1 MKCEIDGVARNEIAI
16 RDLFGSR
23 ELDIA
28 QTGACASDRVSE
40 VVEP

>member
-1 MKCEIDGVARNEIAI
+1 MEDSVDGVARDEIAI

-40 VVEP
+40 LVEA

>member
-16 RDLFGSR
+16 RDLFDSR

-28 QTGACASDRVSE
+28 QTGACACERISG
-40 VVEP
+40 VVEA